1 MKNEQ
6 KFIIECIRAF
16 LGSYDAERLKI
27 LYRLTNKKRLNAL
40 IGHQNLEGFFYH
52 LYLHNFFNPIT
63 LPTDLIQRLKE
74 VSGKNLLANTINDRE
89 TLKIVNQ
96 LADKNLDYICMKGL
110 STRSRCYNNDYI
122 KRSTDIDLFIKKGD
136 YGKVKDILLV
146 NGYEIPHNHYTH
158 DFDVRI
164 PFEEYEKR
172 AYEISFVSKENALKS
187 VIDLQWGFTRAPLFR
202 ELYTIDSL
210 YQFDSTDEIE
220 VEGGRLRV
228 FPLEVAFIN
237 MSFHYAFGHG
247 FKGLQW
253 LVEICLFIIKYE
265 TKMDFGF
272 IHETADVNLKKIL
285 GIILMLAY
293 ELNATATMSR
303 RQKKVFCLDRLLPF
317 EYCLYKRMALKPK
330 SSALYIVSLNLIKIL
345 LPYTMN
351 DRLRVMKYLFF
362 NTDSIRHRV
371 DPGKKTMNLLLPFL
385 LLKLL
390 IFDVM
395 RIKKRN
401 K

>member
-16 LGSYDAERLKI
+16 LGSYNAKRLKR
-27 LYRLTNKKRLNAL
+27 LYRLTNNQELNAL
-40 IGHQNLEGFFYH
+40 ISQQNLEGLFYH
-52 LYLHNFFNPIT
+52 LYLHNFFNT
-63 LPTDLIQRLKE
+63 LALSTYTIQRLKK
-74 VSGKNLLANTINDRE
+74 VSGRNLLANTINDRQ
-89 TLKIVNQ
+89 TLKIANQ
-96 LADKNLDYICMKGL
+96 LADNNIDYICMKGL
-110 STRSRCYNNDYI
+110 STRSRCYSNDYI
-122 KRSTDIDLFIKKGD
+122 KRSTDIDLFIKKVD
-136 YGKVKDILLV
+136 YKKVKDILSV
-146 NGYEIPHNHYTH
+146 NGYEIPRNHYTT

-172 AYEISFVSKENALKS
+172 AYEISFVSKENALRS
-187 VIDLQWGFTRAPLFR
+187 IIDLQWGFTRASLFR
-202 ELYTIDSL
+202 ELYKINSL

-220 VEGGRLRV
+220 AAGGKVRV
-228 FPLEVAFIN
+228 FPIEIAFIN

-247 FKGLQW
+247 FKGIQW
-253 LVEICLFIIKYE
+253 LIDICLFIKKFE
-265 TKMDFGF
+265 TEMDFGF
-272 IHETADVNLKKIL
+272 INETADANLKKIL

-293 ELNATATMSR
+293 ELNATTTMSR
-303 RQKKVFCLDRLLPF
+303 RRKKLFCLDRLLPF
-317 EYCLYKRMALKPK
+317 EYCLYKSMAFQPK
-330 SSALYIVSLNLIKIL
+330 SRALYIVSLNLIKIL
-345 LPYTMN
+345 LPYKMS
-351 DRLRVMKYLFF
+351 DRLRVIVYLFF

-390 IFDVM
+390 IFDVI